1 MTRKTNPPNSRRM
14 VSRLAI
20 LCAAAALSACEAPT
34 QSPGQADAPLLY
46 NGLTPNIAPNADPAE
61 LVGLNSDIVNDLL
74 GAPALTRREGGAE
87 VWQYRS
93 DICVLDVFLYGG
105 PKQVE
110 HVDLR
115 DRAGASEPA
124 VRACFTRMLNG
135 KIPTS

>member
-1 MTRKTNPPNSRRM
+1 M
-14 VSRLAI
+14 VARIAVLF
-20 LCAAAALSACEAPT
+20 CAAAVLFACEAPGR
-34 QSPGQADAPLLY
+34 SPAGGGAPLLY
-46 NGLTPNIAPNADPAE
+46 NGLTPNSVPDADPAE
-61 LVGLNSDIVNDLL
+61 LVGLKSDIVNDLL
-74 GAPALTRREGGAE
+74 GAPAMTRRESGAE

-105 PKQVE
+105 PQQVE

-115 DRAGASEPA
+115 DRAGASEAA